1 MAFYRV
7 LQKCNP
13 RLEYEEWNLNNRL
26 YAEANMQEHKKQ
38 YTMTITGKAK
48 AGFVDFIWDLCKAL
62 RVPGIVYN
70 SAIDEIKLFCEADQE
85 TISKLTD
92 QINKYKLE
100 ENRVSIQDGLQLPER
115 CVDLGTV
122 V

>member
-1 MAFYRV
+1 
-7 LQKCNP
+7 
-13 RLEYEEWNLNNRL
+13 
-26 YAEANMQEHKKQ
+26 MQEHKKQ
-38 YTMTITGKAK
+38 YTITITGKAK
-48 AGFVDFIWDLCKAL
+48 AGFVDLILDLCKAL

-70 SAIDEIKLFCEADQE
+70 SAVDEIKLFCEADQE

-100 ENRVSIQDGLQLPER
+100 ENRVSICDGVQLPEVF
-115 CVDLGTV
+115 VDLKNV

>member
-1 MAFYRV
+1 M
-7 LQKCNP
+7 QKQ
-13 RLEYEEWNLNNRL
+13 R
-26 YAEANMQEHKKQ
+26 KQ
-38 YTMTITGKAK
+38 YTITITGKAK

-100 ENRVSIQDGLQLPER
+100 ENRVSIYDGVQLPEGFT
-115 CVDLGTV
+115 DLQNV